1 MALGFRK
8 VITSSGIPVFVTINE
23 CVTGGFGL
31 DKAGLADGVTVKAG
45 TLMVYDE
52 ATRKAKV
59 VKTARVYAD
68 ATTATAVKVEK
79 GHLFV
84 VGDDID
90 SVNVDAID
98 TSNASYDTFT
108 MASAVTV
115 AAGDVLAS
123 QSVTDLTTGL
133 LQDEVVVA
141 DNESVTIVI
150 SGTAFARR
158 IPPVEKSQLPG
169 TINLSKSK

>member
-8 VITSSGIPVFVTINE
+8 IITSSGIPVFVQINE

-52 ATRKAKV
+52 GTRKAKV
-59 VKTARVYAD
+59 VKTAKVYEA
-68 ATTATAVKVEK
+68 ATASAATKVVK

-84 VGDDID
+84 VGDKID
-90 SVNVDAID
+90 NVAINAINTSNVD
-98 TSNASYDTFT
+98 YDTFT
-108 MASAVTV
+108 MASNVTV
-115 AAGDVLAS
+115 VAGDVLAS
-123 QSVTDLTTGL
+123 QAVTDLTTGL

-158 IPPVEKSQLPG
+158 IPPMEKSQLPG
-169 TINLSKSK
+169 TINLSNSK